1 MNSEFVSIIAEELS
15 IPRKAVNATV
25 KLLDDGA
32 TIPFISRYRKEV
44 TGALDENAIHN
55 IERRYRALEA
65 LDKRKETILASMDEQ
80 GKLTAELRKRIEET
94 RDAATLEDIYMPFRP
109 KRRTR
114 AMIAMEKGLEPLARM
129 IMAQNLDSLDKAV
142 KKFIKGEVADADA
155 AISGASDIIAEWISD
170 SEKARSIVRARY
182 LRNAVI
188 TAKVIPGKEEEGRT
202 YENYFDYNSPLRLCT
217 SHRLLAVLRGQKEEV
232 LKVNVSIDDDEM
244 IERLTRMFLRSSA
257 SPEVAA
263 VIRST
268 VRDSYRRLIKPSIE
282 TETINAAKAKADDGA
297 IAIFADNVRQILMA
311 SPLVGKRVLAVDPG
325 FKNGC
330 KIAALDAQGNVL
342 CTDQIFPNAPAN
354 DFHGAAFKICSI
366 VDRFGID
373 AIALGN
379 GTASRETENFL
390 NQLRYPRPVR
400 IYIVN
405 ESGASIYSTSEVGVR
420 EFPDL
425 KDLDRGAISLG
436 RRLID
441 PMAELVKIEPC
452 HIGVGQYQ
460 HDVDQGKLREALDFT
475 VGSCVNAVG
484 VNVNTASREL
494 LSYVS
499 GIGPSLAANIVNYRA
514 ENGDFTSRRE
524 LLNVSRM
531 GEKAFQQCAGFLRI
545 PGARNVLDN
554 TGVHPERY
562 ELVEAIASDRGT
574 TVDALVK
581 DPKALQS
588 LDLSPYVTK
597 EVGLPTLTDIVIEL
611 EKPGRDPRAVDEEPV
626 EFDSGIHDIRDLY
639 PGMELQGV
647 VNNITAFGCF
657 VDLGIH
663 ENGLIHISQLA
674 DRFVSSPLEVVQINQ
689 KVRVRVL
696 DVDYMRGRIA
706 LTMKD
711 VSQLPQA

>member
-15 IPRKAVNATV
+15 IPRKSVNATV

-32 TIPFISRYRKEV
+32 TIPFISRYRKEA
-44 TGALDENAIHN
+44 TGALDENVIHN

-80 GKLTAELRKRIEET
+80 GKLTAELRRRIEET
-94 RDAATLEDIYMPFRP
+94 RDAAILEDIYMPFRP

-114 AMIAMEKGLEPLARM
+114 AMMAMEKGLEPLARM

-142 KKFIKGEVADADA
+142 KKFIKGEVTDADA
-155 AISGASDIIAEWISD
+155 AIGGASDIIAEWISD

-282 TETINAAKAKADDGA
+282 TETMNAAKAKADDGA

-354 DFHGAAFKICSI
+354 DFHGAAFKVCSI

-460 HDVDQGKLREALDFT
+460 HDVDQSKLREALDFT